1 MGRSN
6 TFAQLVA
13 QFASSSTRCGESQRT
28 AADDNR
34 WASSG
39 EWADSP
45 APALSDFDDCSV
57 PVDDESELGILL
69 HRLNNQLSI
78 ILANAELLEKKLD
91 DDAGRSR
98 ASQIVASVVDA
109 IGTAR
114 DIRSRAG
121 STSE

>member
-1 MGRSN
+1 M
-6 TFAQLVA
+6 
-13 QFASSSTRCGESQRT
+13 
-28 AADDNR
+28 
-34 WASSG
+34 
-39 EWADSP
+39 
-45 APALSDFDDCSV
+45 
-57 PVDDESELGILL
+57 PVDDESELGTLL

>member
-1 MGRSN
+1 M
-6 TFAQLVA
+6 
-13 QFASSSTRCGESQRT
+13 
-28 AADDNR
+28 
-34 WASSG
+34 
-39 EWADSP
+39 
-45 APALSDFDDCSV
+45 
-57 PVDDESELGILL
+57 PVDDESELGTLL
-69 HRLNNQLSI
+69 HRLNNELGI

-109 IGTAR
+109 IGTVR

>member
-1 MGRSN
+1 M
-6 TFAQLVA
+6 
-13 QFASSSTRCGESQRT
+13 
-28 AADDNR
+28 AA
-34 WASSG
+34 
-39 EWADSP
+39 EP
-45 APALSDFDDCSV
+45 APFHSDDSSV
-57 PVDDESELGILL
+57 PVGDEPELRTLL
-69 HRLNNQLSI
+69 HRLNNQLGI